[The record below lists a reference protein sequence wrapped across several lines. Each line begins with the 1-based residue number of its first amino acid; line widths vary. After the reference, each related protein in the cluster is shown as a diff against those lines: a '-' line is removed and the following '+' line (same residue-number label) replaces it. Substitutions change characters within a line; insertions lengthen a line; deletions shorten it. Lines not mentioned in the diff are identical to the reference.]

1 MAYER
6 NTAEGIR
13 LWLTAEVS
21 SPGWNSASIAKG
33 LTEDVVTII
42 TPNFSQFD
50 SRVKQGVL
58 LATMCMRKGDLML
71 LGDNLNKVN
80 VVSFY
85 IILLYSFLFAPTYK
99 KEHDAFLL
107 LLLLL

>member
-6 NTAEGIR
+6 NTVEGIR
-13 LWLTAEVS
+13 LWLKAEVS

-33 LTEDVVTII
+33 LTEDVVTMI
-42 TPNFSQFD
+42 TPSFSQFD

-71 LGDNLNKVN
+71 LGDNLNKVM
-80 VVSFY
+80 FLF
-85 IILLYSFLFAPTYK
+85 IILLFFSSCFAPPYK
-99 KEHDAFLL
+99 KKDM
-107 LLLLL
+107 

>member
-13 LWLTAEVS
+13 LWLKAEVS

-33 LTEDVVTII
+33 LTEDVVTMI
-42 TPNFSQFD
+42 TPSFSQFD

-71 LGDNLNKVN
+71 LGDNLNKVM
-80 VVSFY
+80 FFF
-85 IILLYSFLFAPTYK
+85 IILLFFFFLFCSPIQEKRYVK
-99 KEHDAFLL
+99 
-107 LLLLL
+107 

>member
-13 LWLTAEVS
+13 LWLKAEVS

-33 LTEDVVTII
+33 LTEDVVTMI
-42 TPNFSQFD
+42 TPSFSQFD

-71 LGDNLNKVN
+71 LGDNLNKVM
-80 VVSFY
+80 FFFFF
-85 IILLYSFLFAPTYK
+85 IILLFSSCFAPPYK
-99 KEHDAFLL
+99 KKDM
-107 LLLLL
+107 